1 MQQKRNFFSPRSVGT
16 LCARDC
22 QPVVLVLNPKT
33 SVQGL
38 LFRKEEAQSVTL
50 VSWSLGPLAL
60 PLGTRSSSRSHA
72 DLEENF
78 SHTLSL

>member
-22 QPVVLVLNPKT
+22 QPVVLNPKT
-33 SVQGL
+33 SVQDL

-78 SHTLSL
+78 SHTLSS